1 MGANDNGISAK
12 GLKGLICILKDTH
25 RGKAFSNKTPE
36 LWKSMN
42 MYIQVVDI
50 SNQLFTQGP

>member
-25 RGKAFSNKTPE
+25 RGKALLYKTPA

-42 MYIQVVDI
+42 MYI
-50 SNQLFTQGP
+50 

>member
-1 MGANDNGISAK
+1 MINKMGANDNGISAK

-25 RGKAFSNKTPE
+25 RGKALSYKTPA

-42 MYIQVVDI
+42 MYI
-50 SNQLFTQGP
+50 